1 MRRFIITSV
10 KFSGEAEIFYD
21 DKGTLC
27 KIDAMPTNMSKETI
41 DAFKRAVPACIDTLL
56 QGKTFSTGTTII
68 EADYEI
74 TFDMFWRQYNKKINK
89 VRCILLFGKLNKTEQ
104 IKAFVGIK
112 EYDRYLKKE
121 IWRSKADPET
131 YLRNKYWLNEYK

>member
-1 MRRFIITSV
+1 MRRFIITSI
-10 KFSGEAEIFYD
+10 KFSGEAEVLYNE
-21 DKGTLC
+21 KGTLN
-27 KIDAMPTNMSKETI
+27 KIDCTLTNMSSQI
-41 DAFKRAVPACIDTLL
+41 VDSFKRAIPASIDILL
-56 QGKTFSTGTTII
+56 QGKTFSAGTTII

-74 TFDMFWRQYNKKINK
+74 TFDMFWKAYNKKINK